1 MSSGYFNYE
10 CIAREANISDELLEV
25 WRDGFAREYP
35 GDEMMI
41 SLRLLRTCSAA
52 VGSAERLAGVARAL
66 ELQFADNIDT
76 TSDGQYCFD

>member
-10 CIAREANISDELLEV
+10 CIAREANISDVLLQA

-41 SLRLLRTCSAA
+41 SLRLLRACNA
-52 VGSAERLAGVARAL
+52 VISGAERLDVVARAL
-66 ELQFADNIDT
+66 ELQFAENLDS
-76 TSDGQYCFD
+76 TSDR